1 MRRLVFSI
9 RRAMSTY
16 VYQHYDWPHFMWD
29 NDMVLMYL
37 ADVRFAQG
45 KLMGKLETLGFEMRE
60 NAQFEMLSLE
70 VLKSAEIEGELYKP
84 DEVRSSVARKLGLDK
99 FQNVQA
105 GKHVD
110 GVVEMVYDALT
121 NFHEPLTKER
131 LFAWHAALFPTGYSG
146 MYQITVGQFRVD
158 STGPM
163 QVVSGALGKE
173 RVHFQAPHS
182 DLLPTEMEAFLEWFN
197 EDQGLDLVLKAGVAH
212 FWFLTLHPF
221 EDGNGRIAR
230 ALTDLLLARSDKST
244 QQFYSLSA
252 QLLKER
258 KAYYE
263 LLEKCQKG
271 DMDLTNWLLW
281 FLNCFHVAVKST
293 NEILNHTLQKA
304 AFWKT
309 HSQTLLNDRQLKVVN
324 RLLDEFEG
332 NLTSTK
338 WAKMCKCSQD
348 TALRDLNDLLRKK
361 VLKKNDS
368 GGRSTHYS
376 LVLTD

>member
-1 MRRLVFSI
+1 
-9 RRAMSTY
+9 MSTF
-16 VYQHYDWPHFMWD
+16 VYQHYDWPNFMWD

-37 ADVRFAQG
+37 ADVRFSQG

-99 FQNVQA
+99 LQEVLVSKNVE
-105 GKHVD
+105 
-110 GVVEMVYDALT
+110 GVVEMVHDALS
-121 NFHEPLTKER
+121 NFHLPLTKER
-131 LFAWHAALFPTGYSG
+131 LFGWHASLFPTGYSG
-146 MYQITVGQFRVD
+146 MYQITVGQYKVD

-163 QVVSGALGKE
+163 QVVSGAMGREK
-173 RVHFQAPHS
+173 VHFQAPNAES
-182 DLLPTEMEAFLEWFN
+182 LPAEMQEFLHWFN
-197 EDQGLDLVLKAGVAH
+197 DDQGLDLVLKAGLAH

-263 LLEKCQKG
+263 LLEKSQKG

-281 FLNCFHVAVKST
+281 FLNCFHQAVHST
-293 NEILNHTLQKA
+293 NEILNQTLQKA

-309 HSQTLLNDRQLKVVN
+309 HSQTLLNERQMKVVN
-324 RLLDEFEG
+324 RLLDGFEG

-338 WAKMCKCSQD
+338 WAKMNKCSQD
-348 TALRDLNDLLRKK
+348 TALRDLNDLMLKK

-376 LVLTD
+376 LLVEN

>member
-1 MRRLVFSI
+1 
-9 RRAMSTY
+9 MSTY

-84 DEVRSSVARKLGLDK
+84 EEVRSSVAKKLGLDK

-146 MYQITVGQFRVD
+146 MYQITVGQYRVD

-324 RLLDEFEG
+324 RLLDAFEG

-348 TALRDLNDLLRKK
+348 TALRDLNDLLRKS